1 MRLQVTFENICKM
14 FVSMDPSPLTDK
26 MDGWFAGLVAG
37 FRAFPLDFPGTAY
50 RHARAVRA

>member
-37 FRAFPLDFPGTAY
+37 FRAFPLDFPGMAY